1 MAVSVL
7 NHIFLCSDY
16 TFATACKNVVQLYCD
31 TLSLP
36 EFLPLIRV
44 VGYQPVVVAKAKIRF
59 EPSISEEG

>member
-7 NHIFLCSDY
+7 NYILLYSDY
-16 TFATACKNVVQLYCD
+16 TFAIAYKNVIQLYYD

-36 EFLPLIRV
+36 EFLPLMRV

-59 EPSISEEG
+59 EPSIGEEG